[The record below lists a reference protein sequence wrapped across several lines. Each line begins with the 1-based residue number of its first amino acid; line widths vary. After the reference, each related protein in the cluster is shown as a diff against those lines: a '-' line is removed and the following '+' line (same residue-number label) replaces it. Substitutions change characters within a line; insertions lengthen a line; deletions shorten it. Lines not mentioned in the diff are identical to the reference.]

1 MRGDLVYNNS
11 NYCLKGVRSVQAPYR
26 IMLLFGTRAEALK
39 LAPLIKAMRTA
50 PDTWQPVIVV
60 APQQAQQGVL
70 NQTLKYLQVT
80 PDFDLAQTNGQKGAA
95 VEELS
100 GLLHNLNNVVDAGQ
114 PDLLLVV
121 GDAVTSLAAS
131 LVGFYHHLPI
141 GHVEAGLRTYDK
153 ASPFPDEMHRRL
165 TDDLADLYF
174 APTTRARDNLLA
186 EHHPAKQIYVTGNTA
201 IDMVKDSLQEEFT
214 SPILSQIPADQRLL
228 LLTMAR
234 PESIGEPM
242 RQVFHTMRDIVETN
256 PDVDLIYP
264 VMPHPDVLA
273 MAEKILGNND
283 RIHLIEPLDHR
294 SFLNLAARSALII
307 TDSGSV
313 QEEAPALHKPVLLLR
328 EKTERQEAVEGGAVK
343 IVGKDPTSIQ
353 QAVFELLNNHR
364 VYRQMA
370 AAENPFGDG
379 QASQRILR
387 IIKKYLSQK

>member
-1 MRGDLVYNNS
+1 M
-11 NYCLKGVRSVQAPYR
+11 QAPYR

-39 LAPLIKAMRTA
+39 LAPLIKVMRNDPA
-50 PDTWQPVIVV
+50 NWQPVIAV
-60 APQQAQQGVL
+60 APQQSQQEVL
-70 NQTLKYLQVT
+70 SQTLAYLQVV
-80 PDFDLAQTNGQKGAA
+80 PDFDLAQTSGRKGAA

-100 GLLHNLNNVVDAGQ
+100 GLLHNLNNVINAGQ
-114 PDLLLVV
+114 PDMLLVV

-153 ASPFPDEMHRRL
+153 YSPFPDEIHRRL

-201 IDMVKDSLQEEFT
+201 IDMVKDSLKEDFH
-214 SPILSQIPADQRLL
+214 SPILQQIPADQRLI

-242 RQVFHTMRDIVETN
+242 RQVFHTMKDIVETN

-283 RIHLIEPLDHR
+283 RIHLTKPLGHR
-294 SFLNLAARSALII
+294 SFLNLAARSSLII

-328 EKTERQEAVEGGAVK
+328 EKTERQEAVDVGAVK

-364 VYRQMA
+364 AYRQMA
-370 AAENPFGDG
+370 EAENPFGDG

>member
-1 MRGDLVYNNS
+1 M
-11 NYCLKGVRSVQAPYR
+11 QAPYR

-39 LAPLIKAMRTA
+39 LAPLIKVMRNDPA
-50 PDTWQPVIVV
+50 NWQPVIAV
-60 APQQAQQGVL
+60 APQQSQQEVL
-70 NQTLKYLQVT
+70 SQTLAYLQVV
-80 PDFDLAQTNGQKGAA
+80 PDFDLAQTSGRKGAA

-100 GLLHNLNNVVDAGQ
+100 DLLHNLNNVINAGQ
-114 PDLLLVV
+114 PDMLLVV

-153 ASPFPDEMHRRL
+153 YSPFPDEMHRRL

-201 IDMVKDSLQEEFT
+201 IDMVKDSLKEDFH
-214 SPILSQIPADQRLL
+214 SPILQQIPADQRLI

-242 RQVFHTMRDIVETN
+242 RQVFHTVKDIVETN

-273 MAEKILGNND
+273 MAEKILGNNN
-283 RIHLIEPLDHR
+283 RIHLTKPLGHR
-294 SFLNLAARSALII
+294 SFLNLAARSSLII

-328 EKTERQEAVEGGAVK
+328 EKTERQEAVDVGAVK

-364 VYRQMA
+364 AYRQMA
-370 AAENPFGDG
+370 EAENPFGDG

-387 IIKKYLSQK
+387 IIKKYLNQK

>member
-1 MRGDLVYNNS
+1 M
-11 NYCLKGVRSVQAPYR
+11 QASYR

-39 LAPLIKAMRTA
+39 LAPLIKVMRNDPA
-50 PDTWQPVIVV
+50 NWQPVIAV
-60 APQQAQQGVL
+60 APQQSQQEVL
-70 NQTLKYLQVT
+70 SQTLAYLQVV
-80 PDFDLAQTNGQKGAA
+80 PDFDLAQTSGRKGAA

-100 GLLHNLNNVVDAGQ
+100 GLLHNLNNVINAGQ
-114 PDLLLVV
+114 PDMLLVV

-131 LVGFYHHLPI
+131 LVGFYHYLPI

-153 ASPFPDEMHRRL
+153 YSPFPDEIHRRL

-201 IDMVKDSLQEEFT
+201 IDMVKDSLKEDFH
-214 SPILSQIPADQRLL
+214 SPILQQIPADQRLI

-242 RQVFHTMRDIVETN
+242 RQVFHTMKDIVETN

-283 RIHLIEPLDHR
+283 RIHLTKPLDHR
-294 SFLNLAARSALII
+294 SFLNLAAHSSLII

-328 EKTERQEAVEGGAVK
+328 EKTERQEAVDVGAVK

-364 VYRQMA
+364 AYRQMA
-370 AAENPFGDG
+370 EAENPFGDG

-387 IIKKYLSQK
+387 ITKKYLSQK

>member
-1 MRGDLVYNNS
+1 M
-11 NYCLKGVRSVQAPYR
+11 QAPYR

-39 LAPLIKAMRTA
+39 LAPLIRAMRNDPA
-50 PDTWQPVIVV
+50 NWQPVIAV
-60 APQQAQQGVL
+60 APQQSQQEVL
-70 NQTLKYLQVT
+70 SQTLAYLQVV
-80 PDFDLAQTNGQKGAA
+80 PDFDLAQTSGRKGAA

-100 GLLHNLNNVVDAGQ
+100 GLLHNLNNVINAGQ
-114 PDLLLVV
+114 PDMLLVV

-153 ASPFPDEMHRRL
+153 YSPFPDEMHRRL

-201 IDMVKDSLQEEFT
+201 IDMVKDSLKEDFH
-214 SPILSQIPADQRLL
+214 SPILQQIPADQRLI

-242 RQVFHTMRDIVETN
+242 RQVFHTMKDIVETN
-256 PDVDLIYP
+256 PDVDMIYP

-283 RIHLIEPLDHR
+283 RIHLTKPLDHS
-294 SFLNLAARSALII
+294 SFLNLAARSSLII

-328 EKTERQEAVEGGAVK
+328 EKTERQEAVDVGAVK

-364 VYRQMA
+364 AYRQMA
-370 AAENPFGDG
+370 EAENPFGDG